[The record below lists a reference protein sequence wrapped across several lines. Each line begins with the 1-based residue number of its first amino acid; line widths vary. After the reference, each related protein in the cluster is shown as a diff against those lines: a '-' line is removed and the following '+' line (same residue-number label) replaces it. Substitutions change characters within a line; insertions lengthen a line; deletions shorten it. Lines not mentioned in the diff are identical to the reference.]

1 MGTVATGSA
10 AADSSAGHS
19 AVRAVQPLKVL
30 LTSPVFPPDLG
41 GPAVYVPSLARFLTE
56 RGHQVKVV
64 AFCSDPEPKG
74 YPFVV
79 IAISRGGLAARYLKA
94 FWRVWKE
101 AKGQDVVYIQEHLA
115 LLHVW
120 AARLRGV
127 PTAIRIMVDGAWE
140 ITHRKGW
147 IGGDNIV
154 VFETKEYDWRVK
166 LVRRLQK
173 HWWNNVQHIIA
184 CSDFLRSI
192 LVDRY
197 GVPGR
202 KVQRIHNAHHGA
214 KPEDMTETQAEAQ
227 QRFGLAPGKRYVL
240 TICRLMGWKRVDGI
254 LRALALL
261 KRDDVVLLVA
271 GDGEM
276 EQEWKRL
283 AGELGLGERAKF
295 LGNVPHKNIP
305 RLIRAADVF
314 VLNSEYEGL
323 SHTLIEVQT
332 LGTAIIATGVCGN
345 PEVVAHEQNGLLVQ
359 PGDDSG
365 LAVAIARLLDDSAL
379 RARYAS
385 RGLADA
391 KRFVREETFEQVEAA
406 LAATARGDL
415 PWPK

>member
-1 MGTVATGSA
+1 MAPVEASPAQRRSA
-10 AADSSAGHS
+10 ALP
-19 AVRAVQPLKVL
+19 AVRPLKVL

-41 GPAVYVPSLARFLTE
+41 GPAVYVPSLGRFLTE
-56 RGHQVKVV
+56 RGHSVKVV

-74 YPFVV
+74 YPFPV
-79 IAISRGGLAARYLKA
+79 IAITRGGLAVRYLKA
-94 FWRVWKE
+94 FFRVWKE

-173 HWWNNVQHIIA
+173 HWWNRVQHIIA
-184 CSDFLRSI
+184 CSEFLRGI
-192 LVDRY
+192 LVERY

-214 KPEDMTETQAEAQ
+214 KPSDMTETQAEAQ
-227 QRFGLAPGKRYVL
+227 QKFGLPRGQRYVL

-254 LRALALL
+254 LRALAKLPE
-261 KRDDVVLLVA
+261 DVVLLIA

-283 AGELGLGERAKF
+283 AQQLGLGERARF
-295 LGNVPHKNIP
+295 LGNVPHKDIP

-332 LGTAIIATGVCGN
+332 LGTPIIATGVCGN
-345 PEVVAHEQNGLLVQ
+345 PEVVTHEHNGLLVQ
-359 PGDDSG
+359 PGDDAG
-365 LAVAIARLLDDSAL
+365 LAAAIRRLLDDPAL
-379 RARYAS
+379 RARYAA
-385 RGLADA
+385 RGLEDS
-391 KRFVREETFEQVEAA
+391 KRFIREETFEQVEAA

-415 PWPK
+415 PWPS